1 LGDRAST
8 KGVSLVPPIIALDTL
23 VNHDYVGN
31 MSGTQFRLI
40 FNEQNAACTKHLEQM
55 VEEYKARHQP
65 WLSNVVITITH
76 STFIDLTTEIVDDL
90 ESRKAVLA
98 PTFAF
103 VDPVGV
109 KATPMSVL
117 QRLTNFPKADRLV
130 YFAHEAVTRFA
141 GAGNIDE
148 ALTDLYGTGEY
159 KNADTLATPAERS
172 EYLHDLYK
180 RQLHDVCNF
189 PYIQSFSMYD
199 HRGKRIYDLFYYTRE
214 PIGLDRMKQA
224 MWKVAP
230 AGDFRFQDRFANQ
243 QVIFGE
249 TADTAPLQK
258 ELSQHYAGR
267 SVSIQEIIDHVIV
280 GTPFASNHVKTLT
293 LAPMQ
298 RRGLI
303 SSPNQKKKN
312 TYPDG
317 IIVAFPG

>member
-1 LGDRAST
+1 MVDEF
-8 KGVSLVPPIIALDTL
+8 K
-23 VNHDYVGN
+23 
-31 MSGTQFRLI
+31 
-40 FNEQNAACTKHLEQM
+40 AA
-55 VEEYKARHQP
+55 HQP
-65 WLSNVVITITH
+65 WPPNVLITLTN

-90 ESRKAVLA
+90 ERRNAILA

-117 QRLTNFPKADRLV
+117 QRLTNFPKADLLV
-130 YFAHEAVTRFA
+130 YFAHEAVTRWA
-141 GAGNIDE
+141 GAGNIDK
-148 ALTDLYGTGEY
+148 ALTDLYGTDEY

-180 RQLHDVCNF
+180 RQLHDVCTF

-199 HRGKRIYDLFYYTRE
+199 HRGKRIYDLFYCTRE

-249 TADTAPLQK
+249 AVDTAPLQK

-267 SVSIQEIIDHVIV
+267 SVSIQEIIDHVV
-280 GTPFASNHVKTLT
+280 AGTPFASNHVKTLT

-298 RRGLI
+298 RQGLI
-303 SSPNQKKKN
+303 ASPNQRKKN

-317 IIVAFPG
+317 TIVVFPDE